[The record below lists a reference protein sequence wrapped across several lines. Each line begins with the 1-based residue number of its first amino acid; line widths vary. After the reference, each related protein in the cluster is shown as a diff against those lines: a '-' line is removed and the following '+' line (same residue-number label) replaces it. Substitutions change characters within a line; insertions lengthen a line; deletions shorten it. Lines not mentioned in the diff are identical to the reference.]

1 MVDGTV
7 AYMNRLQGASGK
19 VGDGAPPKRRRQSF
33 NFGSIRPA
41 LSPTSRTH
49 NDYNVGWICAL
60 PLEMAAARGMLDETH
75 VDLVNSP
82 GDPNAYSL
90 GSIGPHNIV
99 IASLPSGHYGTNNA
113 ASVASNMA
121 RTYPSIKIRL
131 LVGIGGGVP
140 SGVADVRLGDVVVSQ
155 KIIQHDLGKIASQ
168 GLLEHTGSVRS
179 PPPNLLQAVTKL
191 QSDHKMAGSRIPR
204 FIDQM
209 LEKHSSMTGYSR
221 PRSMED
227 HLYDAD
233 YEHVGSP
240 DACTECDP
248 SRRVARPSRPDTQS
262 RVYYGTIASGNQ
274 VLKHGATRDILSR
287 KLDILCFEME
297 AAGLVDCFPCLVIRG
312 ICDYC
317 DSHKNKG
324 WQEYAAAVAA
334 AYAKE
339 LLSLIQAT
347 EATREAESIELL
359 ESHRSRQSVLWKGL
373 TFDHIDRHQSSVKKN
388 HFRTCTWILGH
399 EDYLRWL
406 DEEYVGDHL
415 GFFWI
420 KGKPGVGKSTLMNF
434 LAKHSHRDE
443 SSITISFFF
452 NARGDHLERS
462 TVGMYRSVLYQLL
475 GAVPELLTIFDSR
488 AHKFELD
495 AIHDAV
501 MSRRTDVA
509 WSLELLQSLL
519 SITLSSLGNR
529 RLVLF
534 IDALDEC
541 QDDEI
546 TEMVDFFQELGED
559 AMSLSLELR
568 ICFSSRH
575 YPHVNIEHGQQLTL
589 ELQSGH
595 QTDIK
600 TYVRSK
606 LSLGKSR
613 LAEEIGEK
621 ITERA
626 SGIFMWV
633 VLVVQILNSE
643 YKDGR
648 IHEVRKRLDAIPSR
662 LSDLFRDILQRDD
675 RHMDDFRLCV
685 MWIIFAKRPL
695 TLQEFY
701 FAVVSGT
708 CPDALSSW
716 EKDEITLDDMGR
728 YVLSSS
734 RGLAEVTSSSPMA
747 VRFIHESVR
756 EFFLEDGFHQLWPEM
771 SAGGFELISH
781 ERLAQ
786 CCHTHVELKLPE
798 CQDHS
803 AHQGYFGTN
812 ILEKCPI
819 LASFPFLSY
828 AMAYGLWHVERSRN
842 SAYQAAMIDKLCLR
856 DWICRYNLTVAKM
869 ELYDEDVSLLYV
881 LADRC
886 LPELI
891 RVVLDGAHQI
901 DIRGGRRD
909 FPLFAAVA
917 RGDAE
922 TVKAL
927 LYHRR
932 GSGSG
937 SEVSAMLRPRFL
949 LEMKDQT
956 PLAWAAACGLE
967 QTLHALQS
975 FQGVDRSPGRG
986 GRTPLSWAAG
996 NGHLDVARRLL
1007 DSKEEVNVT
1016 DNGGRTPLSWAVIN
1030 GHHAIVSMLLAQT
1043 AVTVNLCDV
1052 KGKTPLSLAAI
1063 MGHCSIVRLLLSS
1076 PGIEA
1081 DLGDSQSRTPLWW
1094 AAFNGLAPVVKLLLA
1109 TNAVDVNAHDAEGR
1123 TGLWWAANN
1132 GHLSTVKVLLA
1143 SRDVNPDTKDNAGKS
1158 ALFWAV
1164 MNGHDSVAELLLAT
1178 NKVSD
1183 RLDGLQVTSPGL
1195 GRSSSAMRPRA
1206 IMDLIRKQAA
1216 ET

>member
-1 MVDGTV
+1 
-7 AYMNRLQGASGK
+7 
-19 VGDGAPPKRRRQSF
+19 
-33 NFGSIRPA
+33 
-41 LSPTSRTH
+41 
-49 NDYNVGWICAL
+49 
-60 PLEMAAARGMLDETH
+60 MAAARGMLDETH
-75 VDLVNSP
+75 PDLANSP
-82 GDPNAYSL
+82 GDPNAYCL

-113 ASVASNMA
+113 ASVGSNMA

-155 KIIQHDLGKIASQ
+155 KIIQHDLGKITS
-168 GLLEHTGSVRS
+168 GGTLEHTGSVTS
-179 PPPNLLQAVTKL
+179 PPPTLLQAVSKL
-191 QSDHKMAGSRIPR
+191 QSDHKMAGSRILG
-204 FIDQM
+204 FIGQM
-209 LEKHSSMTGYSR
+209 LEKHPSMAAYSR
-221 PRSMED
+221 PSSKED

-233 YEHVGSP
+233 YEHVGTP
-240 DACTECDP
+240 DACTECDAL
-248 SRRVARPSRPDTQS
+248 RRVSRNPRPDTQP
-262 RVYYGTIASGNQ
+262 RIHYGTIASGNQ
-274 VLKHGATRDILSR
+274 VLKHGTTRDMLSR
-287 KLDILCFEME
+287 KLNMLCFEME
-297 AAGLVDCFPCLVIRG
+297 AAGLIEYFPCLVIRG

-347 EATREAESIELL
+347 ETTMEAKSLELL
-359 ESHRSRQSVLWKGL
+359 DSHRSRQSVLWKGL
-373 TFDHIDRHQSSVKKN
+373 AFDHIDGHQSSVKKN
-388 HFRTCTWILGH
+388 HSRTCTWILSH
-399 EDYLRWL
+399 EEYLRWL
-406 DEEYVGDHL
+406 DEEYVDDHL

-434 LAKHSHRDE
+434 LVKHSHKDE
-443 SSITISFFF
+443 SSITVSFFF

-488 AHKFELD
+488 PHKFELD
-495 AIHDAV
+495 AIHETV
-501 MSRRTDVA
+501 VSRRTDVA
-509 WSLELLQSLL
+509 WSLELLQSLFSTAIAL
-519 SITLSSLGNR
+519 LGKR

-541 QDDEI
+541 HDDEI

-575 YPHVNIEHGQQLTL
+575 YPHVNIEHGQQLTV
-589 ELQSGH
+589 ELQNGH

-606 LSLGKSR
+606 LHLGKSR

-695 TLQEFY
+695 TLSEFY
-701 FAVVSGT
+701 FAVLSGT
-708 CPDALSSW
+708 CPDALSPW
-716 EKDEITLDDMGR
+716 DREEITLDDMER
-728 YVLSSS
+728 YVLSCS
-734 RGLAEVTSSSPMA
+734 RGLAEVTASSPTVVRFTRQSDREPA
-747 VRFIHESVR
+747 EATILYPGVVRFIHESVR
-756 EFFLEDGFHQLWPEM
+756 EFFLKDGFHRLWPGM
-771 SAGGFELISH
+771 YAGEFELISH
-781 ERLAQ
+781 EKLAQ
-786 CCHTHVELKLPE
+786 CCHTHVELSLPE
-798 CQDHS
+798 CQNHS
-803 AHQGYFGTN
+803 AHQGVFSMNTW
-812 ILEKCPI
+812 EKCPI

-828 AMAYGLWHVERSRN
+828 AMAYGLWHIERSRR
-842 SAYQAAMIDKLCLR
+842 SAYQAAIMNKLCLS
-856 DWICRYNLTVAKM
+856 DWIARYNLTVIKM
-869 ELYDEDVSLLYV
+869 EFYDEDVSLLYV

-886 LPELI
+886 LPDLI
-891 RVVLDGAHQI
+891 RIVLDKTHQI
-901 DIRGGRRD
+901 DIRGGRRC

-932 GSGSG
+932 GSGSE
-937 SEVSAMLRPRFL
+937 SEVAAMLRPRFL
-949 LEMKDQT
+949 TEMKDQT

-967 QTLHALQS
+967 QTLHTLQLI
-975 FQGVDRSPGRG
+975 QGVDRSPGRG

-996 NGHLDVARRLL
+996 NGHLEVAKRLL
-1007 DSKEEVNVT
+1007 DAKEEMNVV
-1016 DNGGRTPLSWAVIN
+1016 DNGGRTPLSWAAIN

-1043 AVTVNLCDV
+1043 AIAVNLCDI
-1052 KGKTPLSLAAI
+1052 KGKTALSLAAV
-1063 MGHCSIVRLLLSS
+1063 MGHDSIVRLLLPS
-1076 PGIEA
+1076 PGIEV
-1081 DLGDSQSRTPLWW
+1081 DLGDTQTRTPLWW
-1094 AAFNGLAPVVKLLLA
+1094 AAFNGLERIVKLLLA

-1123 TGLWWAANN
+1123 TGLWWAASN
-1132 GHLSTVKVLLA
+1132 GHLSTVKMLLTSQDIDTNA
-1143 SRDVNPDTKDNAGKS
+1143 RDSAGKS

-1164 MNGHDSVAELLLAT
+1164 MNGHDDIAQLLLAT
-1178 NKVSD
+1178 NKTSD
-1183 RLDGLQVTSPGL
+1183 RLEGLQFTSLRL
-1195 GRSSSAMRPRA
+1195 GRSSSAMRPRV
-1206 IMDLIRKQAA
+1206 IMDLIREHAT

>member
-1 MVDGTV
+1 
-7 AYMNRLQGASGK
+7 
-19 VGDGAPPKRRRQSF
+19 
-33 NFGSIRPA
+33 
-41 LSPTSRTH
+41 
-49 NDYNVGWICAL
+49 
-60 PLEMAAARGMLDETH
+60 MAAARGMLDETH
-75 VDLVNSP
+75 PDLANSP
-82 GDPNAYSL
+82 GDPNAYCL
-90 GSIGPHNIV
+90 GRIGPHNMA

-121 RTYPSIKIRL
+121 RTYPSIRLRL

-168 GLLEHTGSVRS
+168 GLLEHTGPVRS

-191 QSDHKMAGSRIPR
+191 QSDHKMAGSRISR

-209 LEKHSSMTGYSR
+209 LEKHPSMTEYSR
-221 PRSMED
+221 PSSPED
-227 HLYDAD
+227 HLYDAG

-240 DACTECDP
+240 DACVKCDP
-248 SRRVARPSRPDTQS
+248 SRRVARPSRPDAQP
-262 RVYYGTIASGNQ
+262 RVHYGTIASGNQ
-274 VLKHGATRDILSR
+274 VLKHGTTRDMLSR
-287 KLDILCFEME
+287 KLNILCFEME
-297 AAGLVDCFPCLVIRG
+297 AAGLVDYFPCLVIRG

-324 WQEYAAAVAA
+324 WQEYAAAAAA

-347 EATREAESIELL
+347 ETTREVESIELR
-359 ESHRSRQSVLWKGL
+359 ESHRSRQSVLRKAL
-373 TFDHIDRHQSSVKKN
+373 AFDHIDGHQSSVKKN
-388 HFRTCTWILGH
+388 HSRTCTWILSH
-399 EDYLRWL
+399 EEYLRWL
-406 DEEYVGDHL
+406 DEDYVDDHL

-434 LAKHSHRDE
+434 LVKHSHRDE

-462 TVGMYRSVLYQLL
+462 TVGMYRSVLYKLL

-495 AIHDAV
+495 AIQDAV
-501 MSRRTDVA
+501 VSRRTDVA

-519 SITLSSLGNR
+519 STSLSLLGKR
-529 RLVLF
+529 RLVIF

-546 TEMVDFFQELGED
+546 TEMIDFFQELGED
-559 AMSLSLELR
+559 AIDLNLELR

-589 ELQSGH
+589 ELQNGH
-595 QTDIK
+595 KTDIK

-606 LSLGKSR
+606 LHLGKSR

-685 MWIIFAKRPL
+685 MWIIFARRPL
-695 TLQEFY
+695 ALREFY

-708 CPDALSSW
+708 CPDGLRPW
-716 EKDEITLDDMGR
+716 DRDEITLNDMER

-734 RGLAEVTSSSPMA
+734 RGLAEVTTPTPTAVEFTRQSETSREPA
-747 VRFIHESVR
+747 AATPRYPAVVRFIHESVR
-756 EFFLEDGFHQLWPEM
+756 EFFLKDGFRQLWPGL
-771 SAGGFELISH
+771 SAGEFERISH
-781 ERLAQ
+781 ERLAR
-786 CCHTHVELKLPE
+786 CCHTHVELSLPE

-803 AHQGYFGTN
+803 AHQGLFGPAFS
-812 ILEKCPI
+812 EKCPI
-819 LASFPFLSY
+819 LRSLPFLSY
-828 AMAYGLWHVERSRN
+828 SMTNGLWHVERSRN
-842 SAYQAAMIDKLCLR
+842 SAYQTAIVDKLCLS
-856 DWICRYNLTVAKM
+856 DWIARYNLTVSRM
-869 ELYDEDVSLLYV
+869 DLYDEDTSLLYV
-881 LADRC
+881 FAGRC
-886 LPELI
+886 LPDLVRI
-891 RVVLDGAHQI
+891 VLDKAHRI

-909 FPLFAAVA
+909 FPLFAAIA
-917 RGDAE
+917 HGGAE

-932 GSGSG
+932 GPGSG
-937 SEVSAMLRPRFL
+937 SEVSAMLQPPFL

-975 FQGVDRSPGRG
+975 IQGVDRSPGRG

-996 NGHLDVARRLL
+996 NGHLNVARCLL
-1007 DSKEEVNVT
+1007 DSKEEANVV

-1030 GHHAIVSMLLAQT
+1030 GHHAIVSLLLAQ
-1043 AVTVNLCDV
+1043 AAIAVNLCDI
-1052 KGKTPLSLAAI
+1052 KGKTPLSLAAT
-1063 MGHCSIVRLLLSS
+1063 MGHERIVQLLLSC
-1076 PGIEA
+1076 PGIEV
-1081 DLGDSQSRTPLWW
+1081 DLGDGQSRTPLWW
-1094 AAFNGLAPVVKLLLA
+1094 AAFNGLAPIVKLLLD
-1109 TNAVDVNAHDAEGR
+1109 TKSVDVNAHDTGGR

-1132 GHLSTVKVLLA
+1132 GHISTVKVLLA
-1143 SRDVNPDTKDNAGKS
+1143 ARDVDPDTRDNGGKS
-1158 ALFWAV
+1158 ALFCAV
-1164 MNGHDSVAELLLAT
+1164 MNGHDNIAQLLLAT
-1178 NKVSD
+1178 NMVSD
-1183 RLDGLQVTSPGL
+1183 RLVGLQVPSLGL

-1206 IMDLIRKQAA
+1206 IMDLIRKQAVEKWA
-1216 ET
+1216 ARS